1 MALKFERLTANIGAR
16 VRGFDLSTTGDSDS
30 EQALRGALRRYK
42 LLTFHL
48 PGFSAAD
55 QVRLASIF
63 GEISTRRT
71 SYGGSPSSETEYVSN
86 TRADGTLGN
95 GPFHYHHDHLF
106 YEQPLSAL
114 MLYGL
119 EIPGSGTATK
129 FRDGHG
135 FYESLPEETKAVVRR
150 IDALHMLDFRT
161 DEHGNTG
168 RFVHSDATGPEPPS
182 CWRPLVWSNPQT
194 GKPQLLLSPA
204 IEDFRG
210 IERQAGYELLRSLLR
225 IGRHEDDPQ
234 TTYVHHW
241 KVGDLVIWDNV
252 ALAHARPP
260 FDTSQPRTLRRTAI
274 L

>member
-1 MALKFERLTANIGAR
+1 MKLKFERLTANVGAR
-16 VRGFDLSTTGDSDS
+16 VRGFHNSAIGDPGS
-30 EQALRGALRRYK
+30 AGALRDALHRYK

-48 PGFSAAD
+48 PDFSAGD
-55 QVRLASIF
+55 QIRFAGLF
-63 GEISTRRT
+63 GEISTRG
-71 SYGGSPSSETEYVSN
+71 SGYGGAAPDKTEYVSN

-119 EIPGSGTATK
+119 EIPSSGTTTK
-129 FRDGHG
+129 FRDAQG
-135 FYESLPEETKAVVRR
+135 FYGSLPDESKAAMRG

-161 DEHGNTG
+161 DEHGNTE
-168 RFVHSDATGPEPPS
+168 RYMPSDGTESEAPS
-182 CWRPLVWSNPQT
+182 CWRPFVSSNPQT
-194 GKPQLLLSPA
+194 GKRQLLLSPA

-210 IERQAGYELLRSLLR
+210 IERQAGFDLLRSLLR
-225 IGRHEDDPQ
+225 IGRHEDDPD

-241 KVGDLVIWDNV
+241 KVGDLVIWDNI

>member
-1 MALKFERLTANIGAR
+1 MKFERLTANVGAR
-16 VRGFDLSTTGDSDS
+16 VNGFVRSATGDSKT
-30 EQALRGALRRYK
+30 EEALRGALRRYK
-42 LLTFHL
+42 LLTFNL
-48 PGFSAAD
+48 PGFTAD
-55 QVRLASIF
+55 EQILFAGMF
-63 GEISTRRT
+63 GKISTRRT
-71 SYGGSPSSETEYVSN
+71 SYGGAPSGRTEYVSN

-119 EIPGSGTATK
+119 EIPSSGTATK
-129 FRDGHG
+129 FRDEHG
-135 FYESLPEETKAVVRR
+135 FYESLPEETKAGMQG

-168 RFVHSDATGPEPPS
+168 RHLRSDAAEPEAPS
-182 CWRPLVWSNPQT
+182 YWRPFVWSNPQT
-194 GKPQLLLSPA
+194 RRPQLLLSPA

-210 IERQAGYELLRSLLR
+210 IERQAGFDLLRSLLR
-225 IGRHEDDPQ
+225 IGRHEDDPA

-241 KVGDLVIWDNV
+241 KVGDLVIWDNI

>member
-1 MALKFERLTANIGAR
+1 MELSFERLSANVGAR
-16 VRGFDLSTTGDSDS
+16 VRGFDRSAMGDPDTR
-30 EQALRGALRRYK
+30 EALRGALRRYK

-48 PGFSAAD
+48 PDFSADD
-55 QVRLASIF
+55 QIGFAGMF
-63 GEISTRRT
+63 GEISRRG
-71 SYGGSPSSETEYVSN
+71 SGYGSAAPGKTEYVSN

-106 YEQPLSAL
+106 YERPLAAL
-114 MLYGL
+114 MLYGM
-119 EIPGSGTATK
+119 EIPNSGTATK
-129 FRDGHG
+129 FRDEHG
-135 FYESLPEETKAVVRR
+135 FYESLPQETKASMRD

-161 DEHGNTG
+161 DEDGNTG
-168 RFVHSDATGPEPPS
+168 RYVPADAAEPEAPS
-182 CWRPLVWSNPQT
+182 CWRPFVWTNPQT

-210 IERQAGYELLRSLLR
+210 IGRQEGFELLRSLLR

-260 FDTSQPRTLRRTAI
+260 FDTSQARTLRRTAI